1 MIPYLKLVV
10 GVERLGLGANKDD
23 VCLGSYMF
31 DTGWI
36 FRVCSGIR
44 FLVNGIRC
52 ASDVEGFP
60 FGVLD
65 S

>member
-10 GVERLGLGANKDD
+10 GVERFGLGANKDD

-36 FRVCSGIR
+36 FRVCPGIR
-44 FLVNGIRC
+44 FICGR
-52 ASDVEGFP
+52 D
-60 FGVLD
+60 
-65 S
+65 

>member
-10 GVERLGLGANKDD
+10 GVERFGLGANKDD

-44 FLVNGIRC
+44 SLVNGIRC
-52 ASDVEGFP
+52 TSDVGGFP